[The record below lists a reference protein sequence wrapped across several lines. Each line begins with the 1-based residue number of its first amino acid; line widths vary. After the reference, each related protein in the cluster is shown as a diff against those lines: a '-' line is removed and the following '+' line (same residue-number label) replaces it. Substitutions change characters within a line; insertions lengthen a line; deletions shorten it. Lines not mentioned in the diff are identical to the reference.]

1 MCLTHTLSDVS
12 SVFFDH
18 TAPGI
23 ESQDRGV
30 ERQNMQSFWEIYGKH
45 IQSSGGDYLYQK
57 QPLISLNCMWS
68 SIVLEF
74 CLLFH
79 LFLFGF
85 GLKPSKS
92 TCQGKPLDTLSPWIS
107 RCQDTSRPGNL
118 LEETWMVWM
127 KVEMAWPVKDHFV
140 HPKRFEGNVFL
151 PCCSEW
157 SKNFKRYPQRLAGFA
172 GKDVQLEDAV
182 HSLRKIRIQWDISCQ
197 STIFYHGFVY
207 CPRIRI
213 CGFAML
219 HPSPKSSGLLHCSH
233 LEELQK

>member
-23 ESQDRGV
+23 ESQDRRV

-45 IQSSGGDYLYQK
+45 IQSSGCDYLYQK

-79 LFLFGF
+79 FFVFGF

-118 LEETWMVWM
+118 LETWMVWM
-127 KVEMAWPVKDHFV
+127 KVEMAWKACERPFCASKKVWRQCL
-140 HPKRFEGNVFL
+140 PVFL
-151 PCCSEW
+151 PCLFGMIQEL
-157 SKNFKRYPQRLAGFA
+157 Q
-172 GKDVQLEDAV
+172 AV
-182 HSLRKIRIQWDISCQ
+182 
-197 STIFYHGFVY
+197 STA
-207 CPRIRI
+207 PRRI
-213 CGFAML
+213 CRERCPAGRCRPQSQKDTNPVGDILSNYNFL
-219 HPSPKSSGLLHCSH
+219 QRFCLLSSN
-233 LEELQK
+233 

>member
-151 PCCSEW
+151 SSSLAVRNDRRTSSGIHSASQDLQGKMSSWKMPSTVSE
-157 SKNFKRYPQRLAGFA
+157 RYESSGTYLV
-172 GKDVQLEDAV
+172 KVQF
-182 HSLRKIRIQWDISCQ
+182 
-197 STIFYHGFVY
+197 STTVLYTVFELGFVDLL
-207 CPRIRI
+207 CFI
-213 CGFAML
+213 L
-219 HPSPKSSGLLHCSH
+219 HPNPVVFYIVHT
-233 LEELQK
+233 